1 MDPKVSKRHRT
12 SSKKPFGFGHKT
24 TRKFHRPTRKWQNCL
39 GLMHKN
45 IFGSGLTDP
54 KISKPH
60 RTCCKKKTIH
70 GCPRAQSD
78 ETDKMQTAQGFL
90 SRNRAPMPCGARSR
104 GELFT
109 PENICFAG
117 SLKRF
122 AIFRFCWAWPDRVGV
137 PAGGA
142 AALPLPWD
150 LHCCA
155 LPALQPR
162 CIRAPPCFAK
172 RNKLSERRWAFE
184 RHDLGGHAFLWRVR
198 RHARL
203 GWIF

>member
-1 MDPKVSKRHRT
+1 MDPKMSKRHRT
-12 SSKKPFGFGHKT
+12 SSKKPFGSGHKT
-24 TRKFHRPTRKWQNCL
+24 TRKFHRPTRKWKNCL
-39 GLMHKN
+39 GLVHKN

-60 RTCCKKKTIH
+60 RTSCKKRFMDVLGPSPTKPIKCKPFKASCVKNH
-70 GCPRAQSD
+70 
-78 ETDKMQTAQGFL
+78 
-90 SRNRAPMPCGARSR
+90 APMPCGARSQ
-104 GELFT
+104 GEQLT
-109 PENICFAG
+109 RENICFAG

-122 AIFRFCWAWPDRVGV
+122 ANFRFCWAWPDRVGV

-184 RHDLGGHAFLWRVR
+184 RHDLGGHAFSWRVR
-198 RHARL
+198 RQARL

>member
-1 MDPKVSKRHRT
+1 
-12 SSKKPFGFGHKT
+12 
-24 TRKFHRPTRKWQNCL
+24 
-39 GLMHKN
+39 
-45 IFGSGLTDP
+45 
-54 KISKPH
+54 
-60 RTCCKKKTIH
+60 
-70 GCPRAQSD
+70 
-78 ETDKMQTAQGFL
+78 MQTAQGFL

-122 AIFRFCWAWPDRVGV
+122 AFFRFCWAWPDRVGV

-184 RHDLGGHAFLWRVR
+184 RHDLGGHAFSWRVR
-198 RHARL
+198 GVGSTRPFVVRL
-203 GWIF
+203 QSEKRVAKNYAFGLRKVREEVRRKKGAATRG